1 MPQVREEPDAQA
13 DADDRLIESFLA
25 GGVEFGG
32 DSSKSFLTNIDDRN
46 LDPGEKA
53 DDAVDYGDISDDE
66 LPEEEPGSGAGSLH
80 GADELPD
87 LEAAGL
93 DQLLGEDQGD
103 GLDDLFGDSLE
114 NNLEHGDHSASN
126 TLDGLAWNETQTGEP
141 TFDDPAFGQPT
152 FDGSTF
158 DGIVLAPNAAEE
170 PVFQAPD
177 YQPGGDEPMDDITR
191 QQMELFASH
200 ARRYYANG
208 DLVIPTAPGT
218 QEEVFELAFPTF
230 EKDGIPHW
238 QKLLP
243 VRPSSF
249 KGYKPLRPPKPVQ
262 PTKVNLELEQDQER
276 SFKLNLSSAYKRK
289 RDEEG
294 HPGIVVISNAEAG
307 ENGEEE
313 DSELEALDDGELI
326 GNVNVHD
333 IRLFCEDWNL
343 SDGSL
348 SESDISPSDN
358 HVGEFSKGLLD
369 PPTKRPR
376 IMEGGGKSLPTLS
389 EEFPSWDD
397 PESLAAKHAR
407 RLHLDLNDPYL
418 LIETQPQQSARLK
431 RPGQDVLRDGSGS
444 TKRTMVRRYN
454 FSNDDAY
461 DLLKENHSNKVRS
474 TLGSVNIDH
483 ALPAVKLQYPF
494 YKVSLTPKEAR
505 SFHRPTFPFPGLV
518 KFDQLARVKSKS
530 LKGLDARTMFRQSKD
545 LSMADNSHMV
555 LVEYSEE
562 CPVMLSNFGMGSKL
576 INYYRRKDEADHNRP
591 KRDLGETQVLLP
603 QDKSPFSIFGNVEP
617 GAIIPTFHNVMYRAP
632 VFHHQPKPTDFLC
645 IRSSNNSGS
654 RWYLRN
660 LDNLL
665 LSGQQFPSM
674 EVPGPH
680 ARKVTEAAKRR
691 LRMISF
697 RIFRKNRDRR
707 ARPPWLSNEMI
718 KHHLPG
724 SDIAQNRSKMREFM
738 QYDKHTSSWM
748 PKPGEV
754 VPDEAAME
762 DWIKPEEICVLDS
775 MQVGVRHLQ
784 DVGYSKEGGEVD
796 LDDDDD
802 KEAQG
807 IDQQLAPWQTTKN
820 FIHACQ
826 GKAMLEL
833 HGDGDPSRRGEA
845 FSFIKTSMKGGFR
858 AIGES
863 IEDRLDAK
871 RTKEL
876 GGHSYNVAR
885 QQQAYEDAIKRIWNA
900 QALSLQSTL
909 ELSDAEPDVD
919 DEEDKYPPHPKRSAA
934 RTPRTEV
941 GTPSLLHSRRDDET
955 GSQYS
960 KLSHTSQLGKSMKIT
975 RTLKNGA
982 RTEEVIHDAKVISAY
997 MRRRR
1002 AQEERA
1008 AK

>member
-1 MPQVREEPDAQA
+1 MPQVRDEPDAQA
-13 DADDRLIESFLA
+13 DEDDRIIAEFLA
-25 GGVEFGG
+25 NGMEFGG
-32 DSSKSFLTNIDDRN
+32 GESNNALNLNRN

-53 DDAVDYGDISDDE
+53 DDAVDYEDISDDE
-66 LPEEEPGSGAGSLH
+66 LPDEEPSTQAARSFPGDG
-80 GADELPD
+80 DELPG
-87 LEAAGL
+87 LEAGGIE
-93 DQLLGEDQGD
+93 QLLGEDQGD

-114 NNLEHGDHSASN
+114 NTLDGDPSASN
-126 TLDGLAWNETQTGEP
+126 ALDALAWG
-141 TFDDPAFGQPT
+141 DDHDTVP
-152 FDGSTF
+152 TF
-158 DGIVLAPNAAEE
+158 DGIVLVPNTAEE
-170 PVFQAPD
+170 DPVFQD
-177 YQPGGDEPMDDITR
+177 VGYQHGEKEEEMDDVTR
-191 QQMELFASH
+191 AQMELFASH

-208 DLVIPTAPGT
+208 DLAVPTAPGT

-243 VRPSSF
+243 QRPAHF
-249 KGYKPLRPPKPVQ
+249 KGYRPLKPPKPVQ
-262 PTKVNLELEQDQER
+262 PTKVNLELEPDQER
-276 SFKLNLSSAYKRK
+276 SFKLNLSTSYKRK

-294 HPGIVVISNAEAG
+294 HPGIVVISNYEAG
-307 ENGEEE
+307 DNAE
-313 DSELEALDDGELI
+313 DEVSELEALDDHELI

-333 IRLFCEDWNL
+333 IRLFCEDWNQSDGDL
-343 SDGSL
+343 SGSDGSPNDNYLGGL
-348 SESDISPSDN
+348 SN
-358 HVGEFSKGLLD
+358 GLLE
-369 PPTKRPR
+369 PPTKTRR
-376 IMEGGGKSLPTLS
+376 ISQDGGKLLPSLA
-389 EEFPSWDD
+389 EDFPSWDD
-397 PESLAAKHAR
+397 PEALAAKYAK

-418 LIETQPQQSARLK
+418 LIETQPQQTGRFK
-431 RPGQDVLRDGSGS
+431 RAGQDMLRDGGG
-444 TKRTMVRRYN
+444 TIKKMMAKKYN

-483 ALPAVKLQYPF
+483 ALPAIKLQYPF
-494 YKVSLTPKEAR
+494 YKVSLTAKEAR
-505 SFHRPTFPFPGLV
+505 SFHRPTFPFPGVV
-518 KFDQLARVKSKS
+518 KFEQLARVKAKT
-530 LKGLDARTMFRQSKD
+530 LKGLDARNMFQRSKD
-545 LSMADNSHMV
+545 LSMADNSNMI

-562 CPVMLSNFGMGSKL
+562 CPVTLSNFGMGSKL
-576 INYYRRKDEADHNRP
+576 INYYRRKDETDHNRP

-617 GAIIPTFHNVMYRAP
+617 GTTIPTFHNAMYRAP
-632 VFHHQPKPTDFLC
+632 VFSHQPKSTDFLC

-654 RWYLRN
+654 KWYLRN
-660 LDNLL
+660 LDNLFL
-665 LSGQQFPSM
+665 CGQQFPSM

-707 ARPPWLSNEMI
+707 ARQPWLSNEMI
-718 KHHLPG
+718 RHHLPG

-738 QYDKHTSSWM
+738 QYDKVNSSWI

-762 DWIKPEEICVLDS
+762 DWIKPEEICLLDS

-784 DVGYSKEGGEVD
+784 DVGYSKEGGDVD

-845 FSFIKTSMKGGFR
+845 FSFIKTSMKGGFK

-900 QALSLQSTL
+900 QSLSLESTV
-909 ELSDAEPDVD
+909 EQSDAEPDVD
-919 DEEDKYPPHPKRSAA
+919 DEEEKYPPHLKHSVA
-934 RTPRTEV
+934 RTPRTEA
-941 GTPSLLHSRRDDET
+941 GTPSLLHSRRDDDT

-960 KLSHTSQLGKSMKIT
+960 KLSHNSQLGKSVKIT
-975 RTLKNGA
+975 RTLANGT
-982 RTEEVIHDAKVISAY
+982 RQEEVIHDAKVISAY

-1002 AQEERA
+1002 VHEERSTS
-1008 AK
+1008 

>member
-1 MPQVREEPDAQA
+1 MPQVREESDIQA
-13 DADDRLIESFLA
+13 DEDDRLIASFIA
-25 GGVEFGG
+25 GGMEFGG
-32 DSSKSFLTNIDDRN
+32 DESANALNLDRN

-53 DDAVDYGDISDDE
+53 DDAVDYEDISDDE
-66 LPEEEPGSGAGSLH
+66 LPDEEQTTQAAQSFPGGD
-80 GADELPD
+80 DELPG
-87 LEAAGL
+87 LESGSIE
-93 DQLLGEDQGD
+93 QLLGEDQGD

-114 NNLEHGDHSASN
+114 TTLDHGDTSASN
-126 TLDGLAWNETQTGEP
+126 ALGALAWGGNQDTVP
-141 TFDDPAFGQPT
+141 AFDDLF
-152 FDGSTF
+152 
-158 DGIVLAPNAAEE
+158 VPNTAEE
-170 PVFQAPD
+170 DPIFQNAG
-177 YQPGGDEPMDDITR
+177 YQHEEQEEEMDDVTR
-191 QQMELFASH
+191 AQMELFASH
-200 ARRYYANG
+200 AKRYYANG
-208 DLVIPTAPGT
+208 DHAIPTAPGT

-238 QKLLP
+238 QRLLP
-243 VRPSSF
+243 TRPAHF
-249 KGYKPLRPPKPVQ
+249 KGYRPLKPPKPVQ
-262 PTKVNLELEQDQER
+262 PTKVNLELEPDQER
-276 SFKLNLSSAYKRK
+276 SFKLNLSTSYKRK

-294 HPGIVVISNAEAG
+294 HTGIVVISNSEAG
-307 ENGEEE
+307 ENAE
-313 DSELEALDDGELI
+313 DEVSELEALDDHELI

-333 IRLFCEDWNL
+333 IRLFCEDWNQ
-343 SDGSL
+343 SD
-348 SESDISPSDN
+348 SDSDRSPNDN
-358 HVGEFSKGLLD
+358 YRSGVSNGLLE
-369 PPTKRPR
+369 PPTKMRR
-376 IMEGGGKSLPTLS
+376 ISQDGGKSLPSLA
-389 EEFPSWDD
+389 EDFPSWDD
-397 PESLAAKHAR
+397 PEALAAKYAK

-418 LIETQPQQSARLK
+418 LIETQPQQAGRFK
-431 RPGQDVLRDGSGS
+431 RTGQDILRDGAGS
-444 TKRTMVRRYN
+444 IKKMMVKKYN

-483 ALPAVKLQYPF
+483 ALPAIKLQYPF
-494 YKVSLTPKEAR
+494 YKVQLSAKDAR
-505 SFHRPTFPFPGLV
+505 SFHRPTFSFPGVV
-518 KFDQLARVKSKS
+518 KFEQLARVKAKT
-530 LKGLDARTMFRQSKD
+530 LKGLDARTMFQQSKD
-545 LSMADNSHMV
+545 LSMADNSNMI

-576 INYYRRKDEADHNRP
+576 INYYRRKDETDHNRP

-617 GAIIPTFHNVMYRAP
+617 GTTIPTFHNAMYRAP
-632 VFHHQPKPTDFLC
+632 VFSHQPKPSDFLC

-654 RWYLRN
+654 KWYLRN
-660 LDNLL
+660 LDNLFL
-665 LSGQQFPSM
+665 CGQQFPSM

-697 RIFRKNRDRR
+697 RIYRKNRDRR
-707 ARPPWLSNEMI
+707 ARQPWLSNDMI
-718 KHHLPG
+718 RHHLPG

-738 QYDKHTSSWM
+738 QYDKVNSSWI

-762 DWIKPEEICVLDS
+762 DWIKPEEICLLDS

-784 DVGYSKEGGEVD
+784 DVGYSKEGGDVD

-845 FSFIKTSMKGGFR
+845 FSFIKTSMKGGFK

-900 QALSLQSTL
+900 QSLSLESTV
-909 ELSDAEPDVD
+909 EQSDAEPDVD
-919 DEEDKYPPHPKRSAA
+919 DEEEKYPAKRSVA
-934 RTPRTEV
+934 RTPRTEA
-941 GTPSLLHSRRDDET
+941 GTPSLLHSRRDDDT

-960 KLSHTSQLGKSMKIT
+960 KLSHNSQLGKSVKIT
-975 RTLKNGA
+975 RTLANGT
-982 RTEEVIHDAKVISAY
+982 RQEEVIHDAKVIAAY

-1002 AQEERA
+1002 VHEERTTS
-1008 AK
+1008 